1 MSKIAIIEN
10 AIGLNGEK
18 GYSRFRFLP
27 KFLAENYGYD
37 VELITSTF
45 QHWEK
50 KQRNVSE
57 TLKRQ
62 SIERYKT
69 TLIPEPGYKKNVDLK
84 RIYSHWVFADNVI
97 KHLKKNKYDLIYCT
111 IPDNRLTAKVAE
123 YAHANRIKMIV
134 DVEDLW
140 PEAMQM
146 AIHLPKL
153 IDMVVYAPFR
163 YYAKKAY
170 TNADAFVGTSDEYR
184 DVPLK
189 KYKVKRSIAKTVY
202 VGCDIDEFDN
212 GVIENSDSII
222 KNDGEFWITYSGTLG
237 ASYDISTLIEAMA
250 IVQKEYPNIRVKILG
265 GGPDE
270 QKLKELSR
278 NLRANVDFVGYMPYP
293 RMAAYLSK
301 SDIVINSFVR
311 KAPQSIVNKIGDYLS
326 AGKPMINTCSSPEL
340 REKVKKDGTGCNV
353 LAEDRDK
360 LATLIKKMYKNPK
373 KLQVMGENARRIAE
387 AEFVRKESYKV
398 IEQCI
403 SALLNDV
410 R

>member
-1 MSKIAIIEN
+1 M
-10 AIGLNGEK
+10 
-18 GYSRFRFLP
+18 
-27 KFLAENYGYD
+27 
-37 VELITSTF
+37 
-45 QHWEK
+45 
-50 KQRNVSE
+50 
-57 TLKRQ
+57 
-62 SIERYKT
+62 
-69 TLIPEPGYKKNVDLK
+69 
-84 RIYSHWVFADNVI
+84 
-97 KHLKKNKYDLIYCT
+97 
-111 IPDNRLTAKVAE
+111 TAKVAE
-123 YAHANRIKMIV
+123 YAHTNGIKMIV

-170 TNADAFVGTSDEYR
+170 SNADAFIGTSDEYR

-189 KYKVKRSIAKTVY
+189 KYKVKRNIAKTVY

-222 KNDGEFWITYSGTLG
+222 KNDDEFWITYSGTLG
-237 ASYDISTLIEAMA
+237 ASYDISTLIEAIA

-278 NLRANVDFVGYMPYP
+278 ELRANVDFVGYMPYP

-340 REKVKKDGTGCNV
+340 REKLKKDGTGCNV

-387 AEFVRKESYKV
+387 AEFDRKESYKV

>member
-1 MSKIAIIEN
+1 
-10 AIGLNGEK
+10 
-18 GYSRFRFLP
+18 
-27 KFLAENYGYD
+27 
-37 VELITSTF
+37 
-45 QHWEK
+45 
-50 KQRNVSE
+50 
-57 TLKRQ
+57 
-62 SIERYKT
+62 
-69 TLIPEPGYKKNVDLK
+69 
-84 RIYSHWVFADNVI
+84 
-97 KHLKKNKYDLIYCT
+97 
-111 IPDNRLTAKVAE
+111 
-123 YAHANRIKMIV
+123 MIV

-237 ASYDISTLIEAMA
+237 ASYDISTLIEAIA

-278 NLRANVDFVGYMPYP
+278 DLRANVDFVGYMPYP

-360 LATLIKKMYKNPK
+360 LATLIKKMYKNPN

-387 AEFVRKESYKV
+387 AEFDRKESYKV